1 MDLEF
6 NVNNQVLKRIDMNKP
21 ADLSSEYLKCIFNF
35 ESDDWE
41 SMGKFAIFKTG
52 KLNFRVAIND
62 GECIVPFDALQHSR
76 FALTVYGVDGDVRIT
91 TNIISVRLM
100 GSGFVSEYDESSY
113 FNPDMT
119 EELLDLVEQKV
130 YISVFDETVT
140 GINESISGLESNKL
154 DKTTYNTD
162 IPIIRSEITG
172 LEDSKLDKTT
182 FNDEIEVIN
191 TNITGL
197 DDSKTDK
204 TVFDETVNDLEN
216 SISDLDTNKTVTITK
231 QATADTGYFS
241 TYVINQGG
249 TALSP
254 KINIPK
260 DYLLKSASLKQC
272 TVKDEPIEGL
282 NVGDWYFD
290 WVLNTADE
298 TEESHLYLN
307 TNVLTDVYEGDNETI
322 IISDNVIS
330 VKPNVFA
337 FKVHTHSKSD
347 ITDFTHTHMKSDI
360 TNFNHTH
367 TEEDI
372 TDLKDYALSSDVP
385 TKTSDLVNDS
395 GFITQHQDISGKA
408 DKSYVDTELDKKADI
423 TDVPTKTSDLTND
436 VPFLTEHQSLSDYY
450 KKTEVNQLIKDLNNK
465 MNVTSDKTII
475 QTGETSTITVQVKE
489 NGFPAINKTVNIY
502 EMEE

>member
-1 MDLEF
+1 MELTF
-6 NVNNQVLKRIDMNKP
+6 SICNQSLKRTDSEKP
-21 ADLSSEYLKCIFNF
+21 ADYSNEYLKCQFDF
-35 ESDDWE
+35 QSSDWTP
-41 SMGKFAIFKTG
+41 MGKFAIFKTG

-62 GECIVPFDALQHSR
+62 GECIVPFDALQYNQ
-76 FALTVYGVDGDVRIT
+76 FALTVYGIDGDTRIT
-91 TNIISVRLM
+91 TNLVYIKL
-100 GSGFVSEYDESSY
+100 GKSGFVTEYDESSY

-140 GINESISGLESNKL
+140 GINESIGGLESSKL

-162 IPIIRSEITG
+162 IPVIRSDITD
-172 LEDSKLDKTT
+172 LENSKVDNTT
-182 FNDEIEVIN
+182 FNDTVESIN
-191 TNITGL
+191 T
-197 DDSKTDK
+197 
-204 TVFDETVNDLEN
+204 
-216 SISDLDTNKTVTITK
+216 SIGELDTNKTVTITK

-307 TNVLTDVYEGDNETI
+307 ANVLTDVYEADNETI
-322 IISDNVIS
+322 IITDNVIS

-337 FKVHTHSKSD
+337 FKSHTHSKSD
-347 ITDFTHTHMKSDI
+347 ITDFTHTHSKSDI
-360 TNFNHTH
+360 TNFSHTH
-367 TEEDI
+367 TKNDI
-372 TDLKDYALSSDVP
+372 TDFAHNHDERYYTENEVDELIHELNNNIKVNGTKGIIQLDETVELYAYC
-385 TKTSDLVNDS
+385 
-395 GFITQHQDISGKA
+395 KA
-408 DKSYVDTELDKKADI
+408 DGM
-423 TDVPTKTSDLTND
+423 PC
-436 VPFLTEHQSLSDYY
+436 
-450 KKTEVNQLIKDLNNK
+450 
-465 MNVTSDKTII
+465 
-475 QTGETSTITVQVKE
+475 
-489 NGFPAINKTVNIY
+489 INKKIY
-502 EMEE
+502 FYEIMED

>member
-6 NVNNQVLKRIDMNKP
+6 NVNNQVLKRTDSNKP
-21 ADLSSEYLKCIFNF
+21 ANLSSEYLKCIFNF

-41 SMGKFAIFKTG
+41 SMGKFAIFKAGT
-52 KLNFRVAIND
+52 LNYRVAIND
-62 GECIVPFDALQHSR
+62 DECIVPFDALQHNR

-91 TNIISVRLM
+91 TNIIPVNL
-100 GSGFVSEYDESSY
+100 GVSGFVSEYDESSY

-140 GINESISGLESNKL
+140 NINESISGLESSKL

-162 IPIIRSEITG
+162 IPVIRSDITD
-172 LEDSKLDKTT
+172 LENSKVDNTT
-182 FNDEIEVIN
+182 FNDTVESIN
-191 TNITGL
+191 T
-197 DDSKTDK
+197 
-204 TVFDETVNDLEN
+204 
-216 SISDLDTNKTVTITK
+216 SIGELDTNKTVTITK

-241 TYVINQGG
+241 TYLISQGG
-249 TALSP
+249 IPLSP

-282 NVGDWYFD
+282 NVGNWYFD

-307 TNVLTDVYEGDNETI
+307 ANVLTDVYEADNETI
-322 IISDNVIS
+322 IITDNVIS

-337 FKVHTHSKSD
+337 FKSHTHSKSD
-347 ITDFTHTHMKSDI
+347 ITDFNHTHTKSDI

-367 TEEDI
+367 TESEI
-372 TDLKDYALSSDVP
+372 TDLKDYALNSDVYS
-385 TKTSDLVNDS
+385 KNE
-395 GFITQHQDISGKA
+395 
-408 DKSYVDTELDKKADI
+408 VD
-423 TDVPTKTSDLTND
+423 
-436 VPFLTEHQSLSDYY
+436 
-450 KKTEVNQLIKDLNNK
+450 QLIYDLNNN
-465 MNVTSDKTII
+465 MNVTSDKNIV
-475 QTGETSTITVQVKE
+475 QTEETSNITVQVKE

-502 EMEE
+502 MEE

>member
-1 MDLEF
+1 MELTF
-6 NVNNQVLKRIDMNKP
+6 SICNQSLKRTDSEKP
-21 ADLSSEYLKCIFNF
+21 ADLSNKYLKCQFDF
-35 ESDDWE
+35 QSSDWTP
-41 SMGKFAIFKTG
+41 MGKFAIFKTG

-62 GECIVPFDALQHSR
+62 GECIVPFDALQYNQ
-76 FALTVYGVDGDVRIT
+76 FALTVYGIDGDTRIT
-91 TNIISVRLM
+91 TNLVYIKL
-100 GSGFVSEYDESSY
+100 GKSGFVTEYDESSY

-140 GINESISGLESNKL
+140 GINESISGLESSKL

-162 IPIIRSEITG
+162 IPVIRSDITD
-172 LEDSKLDKTT
+172 LENSKVDNTT
-182 FNDEIEVIN
+182 FNDTVESIN
-191 TNITGL
+191 T
-197 DDSKTDK
+197 
-204 TVFDETVNDLEN
+204 
-216 SISDLDTNKTVTITK
+216 SIGELDTNKTVTITK

-307 TNVLTDVYEGDNETI
+307 ANVLTDVYEADNETI
-322 IISDNVIS
+322 IITDNVIS

-337 FKVHTHSKSD
+337 FKSHTHSKSD
-347 ITDFTHTHMKSDI
+347 ITDFTHTHSKSDI
-360 TNFNHTH
+360 TNFSHTH
-367 TEEDI
+367 TKNDI
-372 TDLKDYALSSDVP
+372 TDFAHNHDERYY
-385 TKTSDLVNDS
+385 TENE
-395 GFITQHQDISGKA
+395 
-408 DKSYVDTELDKKADI
+408 VDEL
-423 TDVPTKTSDLTND
+423 LH
-436 VPFLTEHQSLSDYY
+436 E
-450 KKTEVNQLIKDLNNK
+450 LNNNIK
-465 MNVTSDKTII
+465 VNGTTGII
-475 QTGETSTITVQVKE
+475 QTNETVELYAYTKADGMPVL
-489 NGFPAINKTVNIY
+489 NKKVHFFKI
-502 EMEE
+502 EEDE

>member
-62 GECIVPFDALQHSR
+62 NECIVPFDALQHSR

-140 GINESISGLESNKL
+140 GINESIGGLESSKL

-162 IPIIRSEITG
+162 IPVIRSDITD
-172 LEDSKLDKTT
+172 LENSKVDNTT
-182 FNDEIEVIN
+182 FNDTVESIN
-191 TNITGL
+191 TSIGEL
-197 DDSKTDK
+197 DTNKTDK

-216 SISDLDTNKTVTITK
+216 SISDLDTNKTITITK

-249 TALSP
+249 VALSP

-307 TNVLTDVYEGDNETI
+307 ANVLTDVYEGDNETI

-330 VKPNVFA
+330 VKQNVFA

-347 ITDFTHTHMKSDI
+347 ITDFTHTHTKSDI
-360 TNFNHTH
+360 TNFSHTH
-367 TEEDI
+367 TKNEITDFSHNHDERYYTESEIDTKLNEKSNTGHKHTESDI
-372 TDLKDYALSSDVP
+372 TDLQDYALEDDVYS
-385 TKTSDLVNDS
+385 KNE
-395 GFITQHQDISGKA
+395 
-408 DKSYVDTELDKKADI
+408 VD
-423 TDVPTKTSDLTND
+423 
-436 VPFLTEHQSLSDYY
+436 
-450 KKTEVNQLIKDLNNK
+450 QLIYDLNNK
-465 MNVTSDKTII
+465 MNVNSDKTII
-475 QTGETSTITVQVKE
+475 QTEETSNITVQVKE

-502 EMEE
+502 VED

>member
-62 GECIVPFDALQHSR
+62 SECIVPFDALQHSR

-140 GINESISGLESNKL
+140 GINESISGLESSKL

-162 IPIIRSEITG
+162 IPVIRSDITD
-172 LEDSKLDKTT
+172 LENSKVDNTT
-182 FNDEIEVIN
+182 FNDTVESIN
-191 TNITGL
+191 T
-197 DDSKTDK
+197 
-204 TVFDETVNDLEN
+204 
-216 SISDLDTNKTVTITK
+216 SIGELDTNKTVTITK

-282 NVGDWYFD
+282 NIGDWYFD

-307 TNVLTDVYEGDNETI
+307 ANVLTDVYEGDNETI
-322 IISDNVIS
+322 IISDNVVS

-337 FKVHTHSKSD
+337 FKLHTHTKNDITDFAHNHDERYYTESEIDTKLNEKSNTGHKHTESD
-347 ITDFTHTHMKSDI
+347 ITD
-360 TNFNHTH
+360 
-367 TEEDI
+367 
-372 TDLKDYALSSDVP
+372 LQDYALEDDVY
-385 TKTSDLVNDS
+385 S
-395 GFITQHQDISGKA
+395 
-408 DKSYVDTELDKKADI
+408 
-423 TDVPTKTSDLTND
+423 
-436 VPFLTEHQSLSDYY
+436 
-450 KKTEVNQLIKDLNNK
+450 KTEVDNLIYDLNNK
-465 MNVTSDKTII
+465 MNVNSDKTII
-475 QTGETSTITVQVKE
+475 QTEETSNITVQVKE

-502 EMEE
+502 EMED

>member
-1 MDLEF
+1 MELTF
-6 NVNNQVLKRIDMNKP
+6 SICNQSLKRTDSEKP
-21 ADLSSEYLKCIFNF
+21 ADLSNEYLKCQFDF
-35 ESDDWE
+35 QSSDWTP
-41 SMGKFAIFKTG
+41 MGKFAIFKTG

-62 GECIVPFDALQHSR
+62 GECIVPFDALQYNQ
-76 FALTVYGVDGDVRIT
+76 FALTVYGIDGDTRIT
-91 TNIISVRLM
+91 TNLVYIKL
-100 GSGFVSEYDESSY
+100 GKSGFVTEYDESSY

-140 GINESISGLESNKL
+140 GINESIGGLESSKL

-162 IPIIRSEITG
+162 IPVIRSDITD
-172 LEDSKLDKTT
+172 LENSKVNNTT
-182 FNDEIEVIN
+182 FNDTVESIN
-191 TNITGL
+191 T
-197 DDSKTDK
+197 
-204 TVFDETVNDLEN
+204 
-216 SISDLDTNKTVTITK
+216 SIGELDTNKTVTITK

-307 TNVLTDVYEGDNETI
+307 ANVLTDVYEADNETI
-322 IISDNVIS
+322 IITDNVIS

-337 FKVHTHSKSD
+337 FKSHTHSKSD
-347 ITDFTHTHMKSDI
+347 ITDFTHTHSKSDI
-360 TNFNHTH
+360 TNFSHTH
-367 TEEDI
+367 TKNDI
-372 TDLKDYALSSDVP
+372 TDFAHNHDERYYTENEVDELIHNLQNNIKLNG
-385 TKTSDLVNDS
+385 TS
-395 GFITQHQDISGKA
+395 G
-408 DKSYVDTELDKKADI
+408 
-423 TDVPTKTSDLTND
+423 
-436 VPFLTEHQSLSDYY
+436 
-450 KKTEVNQLIKDLNNK
+450 
-465 MNVTSDKTII
+465 II
-475 QTGETSTITVQVKE
+475 QTGESVELYAYTRAYGMPVL
-489 NGFPAINKTVNIY
+489 NKKVHFFKI
-502 EMEE
+502 EEDE

>member
-1 MDLEF
+1 MELTF
-6 NVNNQVLKRIDMNKP
+6 SICNQSLKRTDSEKP
-21 ADLSSEYLKCIFNF
+21 ADYSNEYLKCQFDF
-35 ESDDWE
+35 QSSDWTP
-41 SMGKFAIFKTG
+41 MGKFAIFKTG

-62 GECIVPFDALQHSR
+62 GECIVPFDALQYNQ
-76 FALTVYGVDGDVRIT
+76 FALTVYGIDGDTRIT
-91 TNIISVRLM
+91 TNLVYIKL
-100 GSGFVSEYDESSY
+100 GKSGFVTEYDESSY

-140 GINESISGLESNKL
+140 GINESIGGLESSKL

-162 IPIIRSEITG
+162 IPVIRSDITD
-172 LEDSKLDKTT
+172 LENSKVDNTT
-182 FNDEIEVIN
+182 FNDTVESIN
-191 TNITGL
+191 
-197 DDSKTDK
+197 
-204 TVFDETVNDLEN
+204 N
-216 SISDLDTNKTVTITK
+216 SIGELDTNKTVTITK

-307 TNVLTDVYEGDNETI
+307 ANVLTDVYEADNETI
-322 IISDNVIS
+322 IITDNVIS

-337 FKVHTHSKSD
+337 FKSHTHSKSD
-347 ITDFTHTHMKSDI
+347 ITDFTHTHSKSDI
-360 TNFNHTH
+360 TNFSHTH
-367 TEEDI
+367 TKNDI
-372 TDLKDYALSSDVP
+372 TDFAHNHDERYYTENEVDELLYELNNNIKVNGTKGIIQLDETVELYAYC
-385 TKTSDLVNDS
+385 
-395 GFITQHQDISGKA
+395 KA
-408 DKSYVDTELDKKADI
+408 DGMPVLNKK
-423 TDVPTKTSDLTND
+423 VH
-436 VPFLTEHQSLSDYY
+436 FY
-450 KKTEVNQLIKDLNNK
+450 KI
-465 MNVTSDKTII
+465 
-475 QTGETSTITVQVKE
+475 
-489 NGFPAINKTVNIY
+489 
-502 EMEE
+502 EEDE

>member
-6 NVNNQVLKRIDMNKP
+6 TVNNQTLKRIDMNKP

-41 SMGKFAIFKTG
+41 SMGKFAIFKAGT
-52 KLNFRVAIND
+52 LNYRVAIND
-62 GECIVPFDALQHSR
+62 GECIVPFDALHHNR

-91 TNIISVRLM
+91 TNIIPVRLIS
-100 GSGFVSEYDESSY
+100 SGFVSEYDESSY

-130 YISVFDETVT
+130 YVSVFDETVT
-140 GINESISGLESNKL
+140 GINESIDGLESNKL

-162 IPIIRSEITG
+162 IPVIRSDITD
-172 LEDSKLDKTT
+172 LENSKVDNTT
-182 FNDEIEVIN
+182 FNDTVESIN
-191 TNITGL
+191 T
-197 DDSKTDK
+197 
-204 TVFDETVNDLEN
+204 
-216 SISDLDTNKTVTITK
+216 SIGELDTNKTVTITK

-241 TYVINQGG
+241 TYLISQGG
-249 TALSP
+249 IPLSP

-282 NVGDWYFD
+282 NVGNWYFD

-307 TNVLTDVYEGDNETI
+307 ANVLKDVYEGDNETI
-322 IISDNVIS
+322 IITDNVIS

-337 FKVHTHSKSD
+337 FKSHTHSKSD
-347 ITDFTHTHMKSDI
+347 ITDFNHTHTKSDI

-367 TEEDI
+367 TESEI
-372 TDLKDYALSSDVP
+372 TDLKDYALNSEVYS
-385 TKTSDLVNDS
+385 
-395 GFITQHQDISGKA
+395 
-408 DKSYVDTELDKKADI
+408 
-423 TDVPTKTSDLTND
+423 
-436 VPFLTEHQSLSDYY
+436 
-450 KKTEVNQLIKDLNNK
+450 KTEVDQLIYDLNNQ
-465 MNVTSDKTII
+465 MNVTSNKNIV
-475 QTGETSTITVQVKE
+475 QTEETSNITVQVKE

-502 EMEE
+502 MEE

>member
-6 NVNNQVLKRIDMNKP
+6 TVCNQTLKRIDTNKP
-21 ADLSSEYLKCIFNF
+21 ADLSSEYLKCVFSF

-52 KLNFRVAIND
+52 KLNYRVAIND
-62 GECIVPFDALQHSR
+62 SECIVPFDALQHSR
-76 FALTVYGVDGDVRIT
+76 FALTVYGVDEDIRIT

-162 IPIIRSEITG
+162 IPIIRSDITG

-197 DDSKTDK
+197 EDSKTDK

-216 SISDLDTNKTVTITK
+216 SISDLDNNKTVTITK

-241 TYVINQGG
+241 TYVISQGG

-307 TNVLTDVYEGDNETI
+307 ANVLTDVYEGDNETI

-337 FKVHTHSKSD
+337 FKVHTH
-347 ITDFTHTHMKSDI
+347 TKSDI
-360 TNFNHTH
+360 TNFSHTH
-367 TEEDI
+367 TKNEITDFAHNHDDLYYTESEVDTKLNEKSNTGHKHTESDI
-372 TDLKDYALSSDVP
+372 TDLQDYAL
-385 TKTSDLVNDS
+385 
-395 GFITQHQDISGKA
+395 
-408 DKSYVDTELDKKADI
+408 E
-423 TDVPTKTSDLTND
+423 ND
-436 VPFLTEHQSLSDYY
+436 VYS
-450 KKTEVNQLIKDLNNK
+450 KTEVNQLIYDLNNK
-465 MNVTSDKTII
+465 MNVTSDMNII
-475 QTGETSTITVQVKE
+475 QTGETSNITVQVKE

-502 EMEE
+502 EMED

>member
-6 NVNNQVLKRIDMNKP
+6 TVNNQTLKRTDSEKP
-21 ADLSSEYLKCIFNF
+21 ADYSNEYLKCIFSF

-41 SMGKFAIFKTG
+41 PMGKFAIFKTG
-52 KLNFRVAIND
+52 KLNYRVAISD
-62 GECIVPFDALQHSR
+62 GECIVPFDALQYNQ
-76 FALTVYGVDGDVRIT
+76 FALTVYGIDEDTRIT
-91 TNIISVRLM
+91 TNLVYIKL
-100 GSGFVSEYDESSY
+100 GKSGFVTEYDESCH

-140 GINESISGLESNKL
+140 GINESIGGLESSKL

-162 IPIIRSEITG
+162 IPVIRSDITD
-172 LEDSKLDKTT
+172 LENSKVDNTT
-182 FNDEIEVIN
+182 FNDTVESIN
-191 TNITGL
+191 T
-197 DDSKTDK
+197 
-204 TVFDETVNDLEN
+204 
-216 SISDLDTNKTVTITK
+216 SIGELDTNKTVTITK

-307 TNVLTDVYEGDNETI
+307 ANVLTDVYDGDNETI
-322 IISDNVIS
+322 IITDNVIS

-337 FKVHTHSKSD
+337 FKSHTHSKSD
-347 ITDFTHTHMKSDI
+347 ITDFTHTHSKSDI
-360 TNFNHTH
+360 TNFSHTH
-367 TEEDI
+367 TKNEITDFSHNHDERYYTENEVDELLHELNNNIKVNGTSGIIQLGETVELYAYTRADGMPVLNKKVHFFKIEED
-372 TDLKDYALSSDVP
+372 
-385 TKTSDLVNDS
+385 
-395 GFITQHQDISGKA
+395 
-408 DKSYVDTELDKKADI
+408 E
-423 TDVPTKTSDLTND
+423 
-436 VPFLTEHQSLSDYY
+436 
-450 KKTEVNQLIKDLNNK
+450 
-465 MNVTSDKTII
+465 
-475 QTGETSTITVQVKE
+475 
-489 NGFPAINKTVNIY
+489 
-502 EMEE
+502 